1 MLSKYRWTPLIWTLK
16 GWSKLVSVL
25 ERCPYCR
32 GHEYDVTPLPFWPSK
47 HAICTSHWT
56 SLWILI
62 PAETLLLIW
71 IFQSANHCTWPSC
84 EHGKVSALFLID
96 DSDLT
101 PVRDYITVEDVV
113 HEEDDMDLE
122 DSDFEPG
129 ADRDLLGV
137 FFPEVRI
144 AVNLFWCCFK
154 RNMIL

>member
-1 MLSKYRWTPLIWTLK
+1 M
-16 GWSKLVSVL
+16 
-25 ERCPYCR
+25 
-32 GHEYDVTPLPFWPSK
+32 
-47 HAICTSHWT
+47 
-56 SLWILI
+56 
-62 PAETLLLIW
+62 
-71 IFQSANHCTWPSC
+71 
-84 EHGKVSALFLID
+84 FLID